1 MPIERVK
8 KSVKKATHRVRRH
21 WSRDEAHRRQAMADV
36 MQMQLLTALGFMP
49 APAPAAAANSPA
61 R

>member
-8 KSVKKATHRVRRH
+8 KSVTATANKIRRH
-21 WSRDEAHRRQAMADV
+21 WSRDETHRREQMADL
-36 MQMQLLTALGFMP
+36 MQMQLLTVLGFRP
-49 APAPAAAANSPA
+49 APVPVPVVK

>member
-8 KSVKKATHRVRRH
+8 KSVISTASKIRRH
-21 WSRDEAHRRQAMADV
+21 WSRDEAHRREQMAVLMQA
-36 MQMQLLTALGFMP
+36 QLLTVLGFKP
-49 APAPAAAANSPA
+49 APLPVFK